1 MLQQLARG
9 DTEGALKKDQVS
21 KGAQLQPYI
30 AIVMGVTSA
39 VNLPEGQVRQLGGHF
54 RQRTAQYDP
63 GGAYHMN
70 HITNGHG
77 QIIRRLLHHSV
88 AHRVHIFTARKQ
100 FFQGNLPCAACGSY
114 FQQGVLGDHCLQA
127 SPAAAAAFSAAGLY
141 QQMAYLTG
149 TSMESQQRLSI
160 QHQAAAYAQPEH
172 TDKEVPEQ
180 QAFFRGSVPFQFPSE
195 ILLKYKNLR
204 SLSKE

>member
-1 MLQQLARG
+1 
-9 DTEGALKKDQVS
+9 
-21 KGAQLQPYI
+21 
-30 AIVMGVTSA
+30 
-39 VNLPEGQVRQLGGHF
+39 
-54 RQRTAQYDP
+54 
-63 GGAYHMN
+63 MN

-100 FFQGNLPCAACGSY
+100 FFQGNLPCAACGSC

-172 TDKEVPEQ
+172 TDKEYE
-180 QAFFRGSVPFQFPSE
+180 FFFIPACE
-195 ILLKYKNLR
+195 ALR
-204 SLSKE
+204 KGCGICFIVHPHRQLQPWY